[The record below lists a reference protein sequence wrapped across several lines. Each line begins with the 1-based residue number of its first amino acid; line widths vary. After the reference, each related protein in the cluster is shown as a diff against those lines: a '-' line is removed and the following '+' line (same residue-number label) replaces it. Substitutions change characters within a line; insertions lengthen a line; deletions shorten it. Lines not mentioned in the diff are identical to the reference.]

1 MEVAMELLVL
11 GVILAVLNSS
21 FAAVGKGLQKK
32 GVAQL
37 PKLSCTT
44 SVLRQYFTNRRWVW
58 GVVLEIGAGL
68 CGLGALTFLPISMA
82 QPIFCNGLVLLA
94 IYNRFCLKEDLAPL
108 EWASIGLC
116 FVGIVLLA
124 VTLTPRDY
132 SQTSVVEQQ
141 LKLFCALVL
150 CISLVLAI
158 EVYMRATLKAIE
170 KAAAVEKSGGGAV
183 CAASSATNITGTTR
197 IITVCADSSVP
208 SRATA
213 NNRTRTIEILVGLQA
228 GLCIGAGNASLA
240 SGLQS
245 LTTSS
250 WTDQMAHELNGSA
263 WKAHEPH
270 EPLHQSLNG
279 TLVNMSGGG
288 HPWPD
293 DVPFPEGVHMHLAFA
308 VLFAVVGAIVN
319 AVHPVFTNR
328 GYKHGRVM
336 IITTSLMFVAMTT
349 GVVIGIG
356 VLDEP
361 WPAEPGFSAIRSLA
375 FGLMFL
381 GVCAMA
387 AGSRAQKDAQ
397 KRSQGPASI
406 SAAPSPASP
415 SGAPHKV

>member
-1 MEVAMELLVL
+1 MQVAMELLVL

-21 FAAVGKGLQKK
+21 LAAVGKGFQKK

-37 PKLSCTT
+37 PKLTCTT
-44 SVLRQYFTNRRWVW
+44 SILRQYFTNRMWVK
-58 GVVLEIGAGL
+58 GVVLEIGAAL

-116 FVGIVLLA
+116 FVGIVMLA

-132 SQTSVVEQQ
+132 SQASVVEQQ

-170 KAAAVEKSGGGAV
+170 KAASVEGGGGAV
-183 CAASSATNITGTTR
+183 CATASAANISGTTR
-197 IITVCADSSVP
+197 IITVCADSSAP

-213 NNRTRTIEILVGLQA
+213 SNRTRTIEILVGLQA

-263 WKAHEPH
+263 WKAHDHHEAPH
-270 EPLHQSLNG
+270 EQINLNG
-279 TLVNMSGGG
+279 TLVNVSGGG

-293 DVPFPEGVHMHLAFA
+293 DVPLPDGVHMHLAFA
-308 VLFAVVGAIVN
+308 VLFAIVGAIVN
-319 AVHPVFTNR
+319 GVHPVCIR
-328 GYKHGRVM
+328 GS
-336 IITTSLMFVAMTT
+336 ITHQSQCSLPFATH
-349 GVVIGIG
+349 
-356 VLDEP
+356 LQP
-361 WPAEPGFSAIRSLA
+361 PAALRLFYAYLQPPFSLQPPFCTLRLQPSFRTLRLLSNLLLRSP
-375 FGLMFL
+375 
-381 GVCAMA
+381 V
-387 AGSRAQKDAQ
+387 
-397 KRSQGPASI
+397 
-406 SAAPSPASP
+406 
-415 SGAPHKV
+415 